1 MIFSQSSG
9 DDILIGVE
17 NNREFDTKKAN
28 GNSRYIEE
36 DLPYY
41 SQNVSRRNPLVNDSP
56 PEPVH
61 PPPPPPP
68 QQSAKRPA
76 PPVPV
81 LNLDD
86 GDRSEEDDDSGS
98 NYSFGDVT
106 MTAI

>member
-9 DDILIGVE
+9 DSILIGVE
-17 NNREFDTKKAN
+17 SNPEFNTKKTN

-36 DLPYY
+36 DLPYAF
-41 SQNVSRRNPLVNDSP
+41 QNVSRRNPLVNDSP

-68 QQSAKRPA
+68 QVKRPA

-86 GDRSEEDDDSGS
+86 SDRSEEDDDS
-98 NYSFGDVT
+98 NFSFGDVT

>member
-9 DDILIGVE
+9 DSILIGVE
-17 NNREFDTKKAN
+17 NNPEFNTKKAN

-36 DLPYY
+36 NLPYAF
-41 SQNVSRRNPLVNDSP
+41 QNVSRRNPLVNDSP

-68 QQSAKRPA
+68 QVKRPA

-86 GDRSEEDDDSGS
+86 SDLSEEDDDS
-98 NYSFGDVT
+98 NFSFGDVT

>member
-9 DDILIGVE
+9 DSILIGVE
-17 NNREFDTKKAN
+17 NNPEFNTKKAN

-36 DLPYY
+36 NLPYAF
-41 SQNVSRRNPLVNDSP
+41 QNVSRRNPLVNDSP

-68 QQSAKRPA
+68 QVKRPA

-81 LNLDD
+81 LNLDES
-86 GDRSEEDDDSGS
+86 DRSEEDDDS
-98 NYSFGDVT
+98 NFSFGDVT

>member
-9 DDILIGVE
+9 DSIIGVE
-17 NNREFDTKKAN
+17 DNEEFNAKKAN
-28 GNSRYIEE
+28 GNSREE
-36 DLPYY
+36 AF
-41 SQNVSRRNPLVNDSP
+41 QNVSRRNPLVNDSP

-81 LNLDD
+81 LKLDD
-86 GDRSEEDDDSGS
+86 SVRSEEDDDSGS

-106 MTAI
+106 MTAV

>member
-9 DDILIGVE
+9 DSIIGVE
-17 NNREFDTKKAN
+17 DNEEFNAKKAN

-36 DLPYY
+36 AF
-41 SQNVSRRNPLVNDSP
+41 QNVSRRNPLVNDSP

-81 LNLDD
+81 LKLDD
-86 GDRSEEDDDSGS
+86 SVRSEEDDDSGS

>member
-9 DDILIGVE
+9 DDSIFIGVE
-17 NNREFDTKKAN
+17 NNEEFNTKKAN
-28 GNSRYIEE
+28 GNSRYNEE
-36 DLPYY
+36 
-41 SQNVSRRNPLVNDSP
+41 SFQNVSRRNPLVNDSP

-86 GDRSEEDDDSGS
+86 SDRSEEDDDSGS
-98 NYSFGDVT
+98 NLSFGDVT